1 MRCFVVALLG
11 FYMACLGIWG
21 WMYGWDN
28 KFVYSTGM
36 WFASHLLLAVLMNV
50 MFYMIRLYRFA
61 LKSKEEEEKKKKKE
75 E

>member
-1 MRCFVVALLG
+1 
-11 FYMACLGIWG
+11 
-21 WMYGWDN
+21 MYGWDN

-61 LKSKEEEEKKKKKE
+61 LKSKEEEEEKKKKKE

>member
-1 MRCFVVALLG
+1 MVALLG
-11 FYMACLGIWG
+11 FYTACLGIWG